1 MGWGGGW
8 GGKGKGLWTPWQA
21 MFKGWGKGKGKGW
34 GGRKRVDPAM
44 KVWIGNLGT
53 GVDWKALQEHMNQA
67 GKTTWCE
74 VFKGKSE
81 GTGAVEY
88 STAEEATNAITM
100 LNGSVVGGQAIM
112 VDVWVKQEKPE
123 EAAAAAS

>member
-8 GGKGKGLWTPWQA
+8 GGKGKGLWTPWQP
-21 MFKGWGKGKGKGW
+21 MFWGKGKGKGW
-34 GGRKRVDPAM
+34 GGGSFKVDPAL
-44 KVWIGNLGT
+44 KVWIGNLAA
-53 GVDWKALQEHMNQA
+53 GVDWKALQDHMNQA
-67 GKTTWCE
+67 GKTKWCE

-81 GTGAVEY
+81 GTGAVVY
-88 STAEEATNAITM
+88 TSAEEATNAITM